1 MQPQEGTENMY
12 RIGLK
17 EAIEA
22 LRVELSESIQASV
35 DKSLHFEVE
44 QINLE
49 FQVEIEKSGEA
60 SGEISFWVAK
70 LGAKGTLSSTNTH
83 TVNLQI
89 KPVGSDGSPVLT
101 GTRSQV
107 IPD

>member
-1 MQPQEGTENMY
+1 MV

-22 LRVELSESIQASV
+22 LRAELSESIQASV
-35 DKSLHFEVE
+35 DKSLRFEVE

-49 FQVEIEKSGEA
+49 FQVEVEKSAEA
-60 SGEISFWVAK
+60 AGGVSFWVVNI
-70 LGAKGTLSSTNTH
+70 GGGGSLSSTKTH
-83 TVNLQI
+83 TVNMQM
-89 KPVGSDGSPVLT
+89 KPVGSDGTPVLT